1 MIRKIEKVLLKYFPR
16 FYLGLTRAQD
26 SNDRFLFGSD
36 FIKKNKKDSNISI
49 LDVGCGGGNFFA
61 YINSVIKNADY
72 LGVDFDYEKMKE
84 NKFNDY
90 KNFKIISQD
99 LRSDWFFKEHDFV
112 WSSEVIEHLF
122 DDQSFFKKLIKSTK
136 KGGYIIIT
144 TPYYNSYVNFAKKYD
159 WSVEL
164 SKEEIIG
171 HVRLGYNENDLQKL
185 AELNNLKL
193 ENIFFI
199 SECDNFRAKN
209 IFRIN
214 NGLFCYFFNILY
226 NLKILNYK
234 KFNVD
239 KNLINKINY
248 LSIAA
253 IYKKQD

>member
-1 MIRKIEKVLLKYFPR
+1 MIRIIEKILLKYFPR

-36 FIKKNKKDSNISI
+36 FIKKNKKDSKISI

-72 LGVDFDYEKMKE
+72 FGVDFDYEKMNE
-84 NKFNDY
+84 NKFDDY

-122 DDQSFFKKLIKSTK
+122 DDQNFFKKLVKSTK
-136 KGGYIIIT
+136 KNGYIIIT

-159 WSVEL
+159 WPVEV

-185 AELNNLKL
+185 AKLNNLKL

-209 IFRIN
+209 IFRMN

-239 KNLINKINY
+239 KNLENKMNY